1 MFLDMGYEPF
11 LFWELSL
18 AEVYDLIESY
28 RRKQEQETEK
38 IKQQLK
44 VDATFNAVLAR
55 QIGEYVA
62 SLFSK
67 DARLTPL
74 EQLYPNLFVEELK
87 EDEGSK
93 VVEQELDYYK
103 AKMDDFAFWYN
114 ARLKKKGGDS
124 NE

>member
-1 MFLDMGYEPF
+1 MGYEPF

-28 RRKQEQETEK
+28 RRKQERETEK

-44 VDATFNAVLAR
+44 VDAVFNATLAR

-62 SLFSK
+62 LLFNK
-67 DARLTPL
+67 EARLTPL
-74 EQLYPNLFVEELK
+74 EQLYPNLFADEVKEAEE
-87 EDEGSK
+87 SS
-93 VVEQELDYYK
+93 VIEQELDYYK

-114 ARLKKKGGDS
+114 ARLKKKKGGGS
-124 NE
+124 NG

>member
-74 EQLYPNLFVEELK
+74 EQLYPNLFADELK
-87 EDEGSK
+87 EVEESSAI
-93 VVEQELDYYK
+93 EQELDYYK
-103 AKMDDFAFWYN
+103 AKMDDFAFWHN

>member
-1 MFLDMGYEPF
+1 M
-11 LFWELSL
+11 FWELSL

-44 VDATFNAVLAR
+44 VDAVFNATLAR

-74 EQLYPNLFVEELK
+74 EQLYPNLFADELK
-87 EDEGSK
+87 EVEESSAI
-93 VVEQELDYYK
+93 EQELDYYK

-114 ARLKKKGGDS
+114 ARLKKKKGGGS
-124 NE
+124 NG

>member
-74 EQLYPNLFVEELK
+74 EQLYPNLFADALKEVEE
-87 EDEGSK
+87 SSAI
-93 VVEQELDYYK
+93 EQELDYYK
-103 AKMDDFAFWYN
+103 AKMDDFAFWHN